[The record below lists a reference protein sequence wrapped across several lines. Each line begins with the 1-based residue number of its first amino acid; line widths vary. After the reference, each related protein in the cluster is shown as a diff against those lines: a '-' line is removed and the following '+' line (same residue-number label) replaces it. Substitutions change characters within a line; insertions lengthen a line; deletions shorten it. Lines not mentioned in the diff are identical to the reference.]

1 MFFHPVTVGLGM
13 HDGAV
18 TISGVASSTPVD
30 VMAAGALWS
39 RRLVLVVVALA
50 VAAWALPS
58 AAHDVFVLVLVAVG
72 LLAGLPHGAVDH
84 RLAAGLTGWPPL
96 VVGAVYAG
104 VAALAW
110 LLISTTGLVALIPVL
125 ALSLVHFALGELEV
139 VRATTGWNPSTPAA
153 VAVAV
158 AGTGALLLPL
168 ARADEQLVA
177 VAGSISPHLGA
188 LLGAELSRAALV
200 AVWGLAAAGA
210 SVAALLARQPVV
222 VLDIV
227 LVGLLGAVAPPLVA
241 FAVWFGGWHALRHC
255 ARLLTVDPPSAALL
269 ALGHPG
275 RAVGELVRAAR
286 WPSLAA
292 VAVLAALVVAS
303 ATAADPAA
311 AVGTT
316 LVVLLA
322 LTVPHMLVVLGI
334 DRIRISAARR

>member
-1 MFFHPVTVGLGM
+1 M

-18 TISGVASSTPVD
+18 TVEGVASSAPVD
-30 VMAAGALWS
+30 VMAAGARWS

-50 VAAWALPS
+50 VAASTLP
-58 AAHDVFVLVLVAVG
+58 AAAQEIFVLVLVAAG
-72 LLAGLPHGAVDH
+72 LLVGLPHGAVDH
-84 RLAAGLTGWPPL
+84 RLAAGLTGWPAL
-96 VVGAVYAG
+96 VVAAVYAG

-188 LLGAELSRAALV
+188 LLSAEASRAALV
-200 AVWGLAAAGA
+200 AVWVLAAAGA
-210 SVAALLARQPVV
+210 SVAALRAHQPVV

-227 LVGLLGAVAPPLVA
+227 LVGVLGAVAPPLVA

-255 ARLLTVDPPSAALL
+255 ARLLTVDAPSAVLI
-269 ALGHPG
+269 ALGHPR
-275 RAVGELVRAAR
+275 RAVGELARAAL

-292 VAVLAALVVAS
+292 VVVLAALVVAS

-322 LTVPHMLVVLGI
+322 LTVPHTAVVARLGTG
-334 DRIRISAARR
+334 APARTAVGQEAQQV